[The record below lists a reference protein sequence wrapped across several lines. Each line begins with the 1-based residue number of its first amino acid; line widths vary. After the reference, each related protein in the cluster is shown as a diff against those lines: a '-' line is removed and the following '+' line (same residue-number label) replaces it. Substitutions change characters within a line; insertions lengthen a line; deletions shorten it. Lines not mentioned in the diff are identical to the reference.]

1 MACHLETERLLL
13 RPPEAEDVR
22 SIVNL
27 VGDYDVAKN
36 LSRVPHPYSED
47 DARGWVTRAN
57 GEARAKGTDFPF
69 AITRKDDGAYIG
81 SCGLHL
87 GEGGFFELGYWLGK
101 PYWKMGYATEA
112 ARKVAGFAFHTL
124 KAERLVA
131 GWFHDNPASGHVLE
145 KVGFVADGADQRD
158 CLARGHAVYCN
169 KVVLERENFGRRKV
183 AA

>member
-69 AITRKDDGAYIG
+69 AITRK
-81 SCGLHL
+81 
-87 GEGGFFELGYWLGK
+87 
-101 PYWKMGYATEA
+101 
-112 ARKVAGFAFHTL
+112 
-124 KAERLVA
+124 AERLVA
-131 GWFHDNPASGHVLE
+131 GWFHDNPASWHVLE
-145 KVGFVADGADQRD
+145 KVGFVAGGADQRD
-158 CLARGHAVYCN
+158 CFVRGHAVYCN
-169 KVVLERENFGRRKV
+169 KVVLERENFGRRK
-183 AA
+183 AAV